1 MNVELLS
8 RDWARFA
15 EKIRQ
20 NGYVFLQAAN
30 PKLVVTDKGA
40 ADPNIISAT
49 LLCRSLTH
57 LKAVPILLEEGL
69 VVEARTIV
77 RNCFENA
84 FWLAAIHSV
93 ATAISL
99 RSSTRARPCCRRCS
113 LPMTFGLRERPS
125 G

>member
-8 RDWARFA
+8 HDWARFA

-57 LKAVPILLEEGL
+57 LKAVPILLKEGL

-77 RNCFENA
+77 RNFRKRI
-84 FWLAAIHSV
+84 LA
-93 ATAISL
+93 
-99 RSSTRARPCCRRCS
+99 RSDRRTGRARRSFAPN
-113 LPMTFGLRERPS
+113 G
-125 G
+125 